1 MHAQSPA
8 FTHFEQNNSDSDS
21 LTTPQQ
27 SLSVT
32 SKFLLF
38 TIGSTMFLN
47 IRWSMY
53 ITWKPPTSHWH
64 TVWLPT
70 WKWTFYVIKLA
81 FWINAIRCAVHWTR
95 WTLTLTSQC
104 WLWKLVC
111 IVEPSHNTCISKR
124 FYLSWSSYAC
134 KSLISA
140 GNGGLSRLCVPRSI
154 DFANLHIP
162 WGLCEC
168 WWRKRGKGDWQSS
181 PQSFKHVVSQTCFPQ
196 PIQPKARLNAV
207 LICWCECMQVQ
218 VCIMRGQCCM
228 ASSKRWK

>member
-8 FTHFEQNNSDSDS
+8 FTHFEQNNSDS

-32 SKFLLF
+32 SNFLLF

-81 FWINAIRCAVHWTR
+81 FWINAICCAVHWTR

-111 IVEPSHNTCISKR
+111 IVEPSHNTSISKR
-124 FYLSWSSYAC
+124 FYLIRSSYAC

-140 GNGGLSRLCVPRSI
+140 GNGGLSRLCVPRSR
-154 DFANLHIP
+154 
-162 WGLCEC
+162 LC
-168 WWRKRGKGDWQSS
+168 KS
-181 PQSFKHVVSQTCFPQ
+181 SQTLLRFEGLDGGPLFMLVALS
-196 PIQPKARLNAV
+196 PRHRGSASEAKVHKAA
-207 LICWCECMQVQ
+207 
-218 VCIMRGQCCM
+218 
-228 ASSKRWK
+228 AAA